1 MKNIKL
7 MSCLLG
13 SIFSFSA
20 LAEVVVIVNPKNPV
34 TALTAEQATS
44 IFLAKTGEFPSGG
57 GQAVPIDQNEGV
69 GLRDEF
75 YQKSSNR
82 DSAQIKAYWSKIVF
96 TGKGQPPKAVANS
109 AEVKKLVAANPN
121 MIGYVDKAAVDA
133 SVKAV
138 LTLP

>member
-1 MKNIKL
+1 MKTIKL
-7 MSCLLG
+7 MSCLL
-13 SIFSFSA
+13 SALFAVSA

-34 TALTAEQATS
+34 TALTADQATG
-44 IFLAKTGEFPSGG
+44 IFLAKSNEFPSGG
-57 GQAVPIDQNEGV
+57 GAAVPIDQSEGTA
-69 GLRDEF
+69 LRDEF

-96 TGKGQPPKAVANS
+96 TGKGQPPKAVSNS

-121 MIGYVDKAAVDA
+121 MIGYVDKASVDA

-138 LTLP
+138 LSLP

>member
-13 SIFSFSA
+13 SIFSVSA

-34 TALTAEQATS
+34 STLTADQATS

-57 GQAVPIDQNEGV
+57 GQAVPIDQSEGV
-69 GLRDEF
+69 ALRDEF

-109 AEVKKLVAANPN
+109 GEVKKLVAANPN
-121 MIGYVDKAAVDA
+121 MIGYVDKASVDA